1 MGHDGYYPIGYT
13 SRTHGVKGNVMVKL
27 DVDDPRRY
35 SKLKTIY
42 LEQGG
47 SLHPFSV
54 TSVSIAGDHA
64 IIGLAGI
71 GDMDA
76 AEKLMKCGVYLPLKE
91 LPPLKGTK
99 LYLHEAIGMKVLDK
113 SLGELGTIDQVF
125 DLPEQPVARV
135 LYQEKEVLFPL
146 ISAFIL
152 KVDRQLNELH
162 VDLPEGLVDIYLQ
175 V

>member
-27 DVDDPRRY
+27 DVDDPKRY
-35 SKLKTIY
+35 GKLKTVF
-42 LEQGG
+42 LEKEGV
-47 SLHPFSV
+47 LHPFTV
-54 TSVSIAGDHA
+54 TTVSIAGDHA

-76 AEKLMKCGVYLPLKE
+76 AETLLKCGVYLPLKE

-113 SLGELGTIDQVF
+113 WLGHLGTIDQVF

-135 LYQEKEVLFPL
+135 MYQEKEVLFPL
-146 ISAFIL
+146 ISAFIV
-152 KVDRQLNELH
+152 KVDRRQQELH